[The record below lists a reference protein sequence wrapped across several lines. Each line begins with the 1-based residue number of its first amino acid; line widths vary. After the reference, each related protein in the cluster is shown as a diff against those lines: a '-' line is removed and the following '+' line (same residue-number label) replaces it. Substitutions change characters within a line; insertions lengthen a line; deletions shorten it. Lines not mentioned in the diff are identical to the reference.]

1 MTLLRTALLSSMFAL
16 VMMLTACDDSSTSE
30 EQAPAQESVLTL
42 KVIAGSELKDIEPM
56 LATIQQQTN
65 IKLEMHYI
73 GTLDGAE
80 KIVLGQ
86 EHYDLAWFSH
96 AKYLSLLQEDNK
108 VIHGQEKIG
117 LSPVIPAVKES
128 LARQWGW
135 VNNPDVTW
143 SDIAEKVKSG
153 ELKYAMSDPTASNSG
168 FSTVMSVQAAFSN
181 AGDAITAQDVDA
193 EKLKSFFSGH
203 DVTSGSSGFLA
214 ETYLR
219 DQNRLGAIF
228 NYESI
233 LMDLNRNPNLQEKLV
248 LIYPKEG
255 VVTAD
260 YPLILLAQNQNEN
273 YQKLI
278 TYLKAPAFQ
287 TWMMNNT
294 DRRPVNTTVALGEQ
308 FPKGYLMDLPFPANI
323 DTVNEILFA
332 YLDDRRKP
340 SHSFFVLDLSGSMQG
355 KRIESLKR
363 AINNLAGDDQS
374 ITGKF
379 SRFRNRERVTI
390 ITFNHSIIGEYEFNV
405 TKDGSSI
412 QKIREYISGLKPQG
426 GTAIFTALQRAY
438 EKARLAKDADPDRFY
453 SIVLMSDGINND
465 GISYDQFNDFYII
478 NSDYVAG
485 VRTFP
490 VLFGNANQTEMEQVA
505 NLTGGRVFDSR
516 KTSLAQA
523 FKQIRG
529 YQ

>member
-1 MTLLRTALLSSMFAL
+1 MTLLRTALLTGLFAL
-16 VMMLTACDDSSTSE
+16 AMLLSACDNAEQSE
-30 EQAPAQESVLTL
+30 ETTPAAESGKTL

-56 LATIQQQTN
+56 LATIQQQTG
-65 IKLEMHYI
+65 IRLDMHYI

-80 KIVLGQ
+80 KIVAAQ
-86 EHYDLAWFSH
+86 ERFDLAWFSH
-96 AKYLSLLQEDNK
+96 AKYLSLLQGQNK

-117 LSPVIPAVKES
+117 LSPVIPAVKTS
-128 LARQWGW
+128 LAQQWGW
-135 VNNPDVTW
+135 VNNSDVTW

-193 EKLKSFFSGH
+193 AKLQGFFSGH
-203 DVTSGSSGFLA
+203 DATAGSSGFLA
-214 ETYLR
+214 DIYLR
-219 DQNRLGAIF
+219 EQNRLGAIF
-228 NYESI
+228 NYESV
-233 LMDLNRNPNLQEKLV
+233 LMKLNRNPQLQDKLT

-260 YPLILLAQNQNEN
+260 YPLMLLDENQREN
-273 YQKLI
+273 YQALVD
-278 TYLKAPAFQ
+278 YLKSSEFQ

-308 FPKGYLMDLPFPANI
+308 FPKGYLMDLPFPGNI
-323 DTVNEILFA
+323 ETVNEILFA

-355 KRIESLKR
+355 QRIEALKR
-363 AINNLAGDDQS
+363 ALNNLAGDDQT

-390 ITFNHSIIGEYEFNV
+390 ITFNHKVLGDYEFNV
-405 TKDGSSI
+405 TKEGDSM
-412 QKIREYISGLKPQG
+412 QNIRDYVTALKPEG
-426 GTAIFTALQRAY
+426 GTAIFTALQKAY
-438 EKARLAKDADPDRFY
+438 EKARLAKEADPDRFY

-465 GISYDQFNDFYII
+465 GISFQEFYNFYLQ
-478 NSDYVAG
+478 NSDYVPG

-490 VLFGNANQTEMEQVA
+490 VLFGNANQKQMEQVA
-505 NLTGGRVFDSR
+505 ALTGGRMFDSR
-516 KTSLAQA
+516 KTSLAEA
-523 FKQIRG
+523 FKKIRG